1 MNNSRI
7 ITLLS
12 DFGTIDPY
20 VAMMKG
26 VILSINPAAV
36 PLDMS
41 HNIRPGDIFQAAR
54 FLREAY
60 PFFPEGT
67 IHVAV
72 VDPGVG
78 GSRRPIA
85 LEAHGH
91 LFIGPDNGL
100 FWPVINDCV
109 DVKIVHLK
117 EDRYFLQK
125 VTETF
130 HGRDLFAPVAAHV
143 SMGKRFDRMGEE
155 IDDPVKLTSSV
166 PHEKNG
172 ALFGKV
178 VWIDNFGNLITN
190 ISRKDMEHFIE
201 SGQPIIFAGDFEV
214 KKFCGTYSE
223 VGKGEILALI
233 NSSDMLEISVNQGRA
248 DVYTGTDLQKAVDL
262 DVRVIRGEGG

>member
-20 VAMMKG
+20 VSMMKG

-41 HNIRPGDIFQAAR
+41 HNIRSGDIFQAAR

-117 EDRYFLQK
+117 EDRYFLQN

-190 ISRKDMEHFIE
+190 ISRKDVEHFIE